1 MSTAR
6 TLVTDTVATVGGL
19 LPYDLLIRIK
29 EGKEPSGAKPADYRL
44 FAKGESVRDAAE
56 RSWGYL
62 CGVWA
67 AYQDALARDG
77 ADDDTGVHAVGLT
90 TERWLL
96 PLFEQLG
103 FGTLAAVPA
112 PGLPAHD
119 DTKDFPVSHAWAHL
133 PMHLTGWNVPLDTRT
148 PHVAPQAPQSM
159 VQEYLNRS
167 GDKALWGVLSNGRQ
181 LRLLRESASL
191 TGAAFVEFDLQA
203 IFEGNRTDDFVL
215 LWRLLHRTR
224 FEGDP
229 AASCPLEKW
238 RTEAIDSG
246 TRALKELRKGV
257 EKALT
262 VIGSGFIAHPD
273 NAELRE
279 SLRTRA
285 LTVRD
290 LHPALLRLVY
300 RLLFLFVTEDR
311 GLLLHPDADDIAR
324 DRYEKYFSTDRLRR
338 LARLNGS
345 PHGDQWEALTLVIK
359 GLGKPGGRPELGL
372 PALGGLFE
380 PTDVDGRLAGFALS
394 NESLYEAVRALA
406 VIYDA
411 KLGRPRKVDY
421 RHLGADELGSV
432 YESLLELEPRQDDDG
447 SYVLKKLDGND
458 RKTSGSYYTP
468 SPLID
473 CLLDSALDP
482 VIERAVRSGTT
493 KEERKAA
500 LLALTVCDPAC
511 GSGHFLV
518 AAARRIARR
527 LAEVETD
534 DPEPGAEDVRSAL
547 REVISRCVYG
557 VDLNP
562 LAVELAKVSLWIEA
576 MKPGRPL
583 TFLDAHI
590 KHGNGLLGTTP
601 KLLAG
606 GLPDEAFK
614 VLEGDESKAVRNLKA
629 RNASERERWLAA
641 LRHRASQDA
650 LFSEQHALD
659 ISNAA
664 ISRVT
669 SGITEAPSEEL
680 EDVRG
685 QARAYHELTTS
696 KDYLRALELAD
707 AWCAAFVW
715 EKTERTDGTR
725 QADETLPPA
734 LTTDSLLALH
744 SADGEGS
751 LPAGTAAKV
760 KRLREEFRFFHWHL
774 EFPEVFRVPADP
786 EAPGVDERT
795 GWKGGFSCVL
805 GNPPWETLEFK
816 TEEYFATSAP
826 GIAKASNQAA
836 RQALIDE
843 LLASDEEADRELH
856 KQYIADKRLSDGYS
870 HLARWSGR
878 YPLAARGKLNTYPLF
893 AEAASHGIGQ
903 RGRFGL
909 VLQTGIATDATTAP
923 FFSDLVRSK
932 RLVSFLDFKNEAFV
946 LSRDVDHRV
955 RFSLLTVTGR
965 GEQVGEASFAF
976 GTQYMDDL
984 PERRFA
990 MPVYEI
996 LLVNPNTG
1004 NLPVFESRRDAE
1016 ITFRIYRRV
1025 PILLKEADDDGR
1037 GEINTWQLRF
1047 RQGLFNSA
1055 SDSKLFKRREEL
1067 EGGGWVLKGN
1077 VFTHPSDGSKY
1088 LPLYEAKMLHH
1099 FDHRLGTYEGQTQA
1113 QANMGT
1119 LPRVTPDQHDD
1130 PDFAPM
1136 PRYWAPDFDV
1146 DSGKRDKKGN
1156 RVMWPGVATRLA
1168 DKEWHKDWLM
1178 AWRDICRSSDRRTMI
1193 NTALRRTA
1201 VPDGALLM
1209 LPLAGNPALLQAAL
1223 SSYVLDF
1230 VARQKFSG
1238 THLKFFTAYQLP
1250 VPAPESGDEPFSW
1263 SGRVSVAE
1271 WVAARVAELSYTAN
1285 DLKSFAASIGI
1296 DGRPFRWNEARRAL
1310 LRAELDAAFFHL
1322 YGLSRADADYVMD
1335 TFSRLRSDEVAAHG
1349 TYRTKGLILDIYDR
1363 MAEARETG
1371 RAYQTVLD
1379 PPPGQGPRHEG

>member
-19 LPYDLLIRIK
+19 LPYDLLVRIK
-29 EGKEPSGAKPADYRL
+29 EGKEQSGSKPSDYRL

-103 FGTLAAVPA
+103 FGALSAVPE

-119 DTKDFPVSHAWAHL
+119 DTKKFPVSHAWAHV
-133 PMHLTGWNVPLDTRT
+133 PVHLTGWNVPLDVRT

-191 TGAAFVEFDLQA
+191 TGAAFIEFDLQA
-203 IFEGNRTDDFVL
+203 IFEGKRSDDFVL

-262 VIGSGFIAHPD
+262 VIGGGLIAHPD
-273 NAELRE
+273 NAKLRE
-279 SLRTRA
+279 ALHART

-311 GLLLHPDADDIAR
+311 GLLLHPDADKTAR
-324 DRYEKYFSTDRLRR
+324 DRYEKYFSTGRLRR
-338 LARLNGS
+338 LARRSGS
-345 PHGDQWEALTLVIK
+345 PHGDQWEALTLVIM
-359 GLGKPGGRPELGL
+359 GLGTPGGRPELGL

-380 PTDVDGRLAGFALS
+380 PTPVDKRLDGLALT

-406 VIYDA
+406 VIFDV

-432 YESLLELEPRQDDDG
+432 YESLLELEPRQEEDG

-493 KEERKAA
+493 KQERKVA

-527 LAEVETD
+527 LAEIETD
-534 DPEPGAEDVRSAL
+534 DPEPTAEAVRDAL

-562 LAVELAKVSLWIEA
+562 MAVELAKVSLWIEA

-641 LRHRASQDA
+641 LRHHANQDA
-650 LFSEQHALD
+650 LFSEQHALK

-664 ISRVT
+664 ISAKT
-669 SGITEAPSEEL
+669 SDITTARSEEL
-680 EDVRG
+680 EDVQN

-696 KDYLRALELAD
+696 RDYVRALELAD

-715 EKTERTDGTR
+715 EKTERTDGTKR
-725 QADETLPPA
+725 TDETFPPA

-744 SADGEGS
+744 SADGGAS
-751 LPAGTAAKV
+751 LPAGTVEKV
-760 KRLREEFRFFHWHL
+760 LRLREEYRFFHWHL
-774 EFPEVFRVPADP
+774 EFPEVFRVPADLD
-786 EAPGVDERT
+786 APGVDERT

-816 TEEYFATSAP
+816 TEEYFVTSAP
-826 GIAKASNQAA
+826 EIAKAPNQAA
-836 RQALIDE
+836 RQRLIDS
-843 LLASDEEADRELH
+843 LAHSEEEADRELYV
-856 KQYIADKRLSDGYS
+856 QYVADKRTADGYS

-893 AEAASHGIGQ
+893 AEAASHGIFS

-909 VLQTGIATDATTAP
+909 VLPTGIATDKGTSA
-923 FFSDLVRSK
+923 FFSDVIRCS
-932 RLVSFLDFKNEAFV
+932 RLISFMEFDNEEYL
-946 LSRDVDHRV
+946 LSRDVHHDT
-955 RFSLLTVTGR
+955 RFCLVTVGGC
-965 GEQVGEASFAF
+965 GEIARRASFAF
-976 GTQYMDDL
+976 RVRRMQDL
-984 PERRFA
+984 SDALYE
-990 MPVYEI
+990 MPSDEI
-996 LLVNPNTG
+996 LAVNPNSGT
-1004 NLPVFESRRDAE
+1004 LPVFKSRRDAE
-1016 ITFRIYRRV
+1016 ITLGAYQNSS
-1025 PILLKEADDDGR
+1025 ILWLRKEGDGNPWKI
-1037 GEINTWQLRF
+1037 GL
-1047 RQGLFNSA
+1047 RQGLFNISTA
-1055 SDSKLFKRREEL
+1055 SHLFREE
-1067 EGGGWVLKGN
+1067 GDFAGSDWSVDDN
-1077 VFTHPSDGSKY
+1077 AFVNSDGRRF
-1088 LPLYEAKMLHH
+1088 LPLYVAKMIHQ
-1099 FDHRLGTYEGQTQA
+1099 FDDRFGTYAGQTEA
-1113 QANMGT
+1113 QENMGN
-1119 LPRVTPDQHDD
+1119 LPSVAPEEHCD
-1130 PDFAPM
+1130 PEYAPL
-1136 PRYWAPDFDV
+1136 PKYWAPAFNTPT
-1146 DSGKRDKKGN
+1146 GELGRDG
-1156 RVMWPGVATRLA
+1156 RPVLAPGVDALLR
-1168 DKEWHKDWLM
+1168 DKEWDRDWLM
-1178 AWRDICRSSDRRTMI
+1178 GWRDVTNSGNERTVI
-1193 NTALRRTA
+1193 FSIIPRVA
-1201 VPDGALLM
+1201 VGHT
-1209 LPLAGNPALLQAAL
+1209 LPLMFPQSAGDASLLIACL
-1223 SSYVLDF
+1223 NSSPLDYF
-1230 VARQKFSG
+1230 ARQKVPG
-1238 THLKFFTAYQLP
+1238 KHLTYEYLYQLP
-1250 VPAPESGDEPFSW
+1250 VPSPTEMVKLGAWVKDPNSWIASRVLELSFTTRRLAGFSRDLGFSGEPFVWDES
-1263 SGRVSVAE
+1263 
-1271 WVAARVAELSYTAN
+1271 
-1285 DLKSFAASIGI
+1285 
-1296 DGRPFRWNEARRAL
+1296 RRAL
-1310 LRAELDAAFFHL
+1310 IRAELDALFFHF
-1322 YGLSRADADYVMD
+1322 YGIGRDGLCYVMD
-1335 TFSRLRSDEVAAHG
+1335 TFGIVKRDDEHAHG
-1349 TYRTKGLILDIYDR
+1349 TYRTRDQVLDIYDR

-1371 RAYQTVLD
+1371 HAYQTVLD
-1379 PPPGQGPRHEG
+1379 PPPGEGPRHER

>member
-19 LPYDLLIRIK
+19 LPYDLLVRIK
-29 EGKEPSGAKPADYRL
+29 EGKEQSGSKPADYRL

-62 CGVWA
+62 RGVWA

-77 ADDDTGVHAVGLT
+77 ADDDAGVHAVGLT

-103 FGTLAAVPA
+103 FGALSAVPE

-119 DTKDFPVSHAWAHL
+119 DTKDFPVSHAWAHV
-133 PMHLTGWNVPLDTRT
+133 PVHLTGWNIPLDVRT

-167 GDKALWGVLSNGRQ
+167 GDKTLWGALSNGRQ

-191 TGAAFVEFDLQA
+191 TGAAFIEFDLQA
-203 IFEGNRTDDFVL
+203 IFEGKRSDDFVL

-224 FEGDP
+224 FEGDT
-229 AASCPLEKW
+229 AVSCPLEKW

-262 VIGSGFIAHPD
+262 VIGGGLIAHPD
-273 NAELRE
+273 NAKLRE
-279 SLRTRA
+279 ALHSRT

-311 GLLLHPDADDIAR
+311 GLLLHPEADKTVR
-324 DRYEKYFSTDRLRR
+324 DRYEKYFSTGRLRR
-338 LARLNGS
+338 LARRTGS

-359 GLGKPGGRPELGL
+359 GLGEPGGRPELGL

-380 PTDVDGRLAGFALS
+380 PNPVDSRLDGLALT

-406 VIYDA
+406 VIFDV

-432 YESLLELEPRQDDDG
+432 YESLLELEPRQEDDG
-447 SYVLKKLDGND
+447 SYVLKKLGGND

-493 KEERKAA
+493 KRERKAA
-500 LLALTVCDPAC
+500 LLALAVCDPAC

-527 LAEVETD
+527 LAEIETD
-534 DPEPGAEDVRSAL
+534 DPEPTAEAVRDAL

-562 LAVELAKVSLWIEA
+562 MAVELAKVSLWIEA

-641 LRHRASQDA
+641 IRKGMDQGA
-650 LFSEQHALD
+650 LFSREYA
-659 ISNAA
+659 IAVSNAPFAKATSA
-664 ISRVT
+664 ITDARST
-669 SGITEAPSEEL
+669 EL
-680 EDVRG
+680 EDV
-685 QARAYHELTTS
+685 QEQIRAYHELTTS
-696 KDYLRALELAD
+696 KDYIRARRLAD

-715 EKTERTDGTR
+715 AKV
-725 QADETLPPA
+725 ETASPPA

-744 SADGEGS
+744 SADGDTETEIDADAH
-751 LPAGTAAKV
+751 LPGGTARTV
-760 KRLREEFRFFHWHL
+760 RELREEYHFFHWHL

-786 EAPGVDERT
+786 TAPGVDERA
-795 GWKGGFSCVL
+795 GWMGGFSCVL

-816 TEEYFATSAP
+816 TEEHFATSAP
-826 GIAKASNQAA
+826 EISKAPNQAA
-836 RQALIDE
+836 RQVLIDQ
-843 LLASDEEADRELH
+843 LAVSEEEADRELY
-856 KQYIADKRLSDGYS
+856 KEYVAEKRLSDGYS

-893 AEAASHGIGQ
+893 AEAASHGIAP

-946 LSRDVDHRV
+946 LSRDVHHSV
-955 RFSLLTVTGR
+955 RFALLTVTGR
-965 GEQVGEASFAF
+965 EEQVREASFAF
-976 GTQYMDDL
+976 GTWYMEDL

-990 MPVYEI
+990 MPVEEI

-1004 NLPVFESRRDAE
+1004 NLPVFETRRDAE
-1016 ITFRIYRRV
+1016 ITFGIYGRV
-1025 PILLKEADDDGR
+1025 SILFKESDEKGWGGSNPWGLK
-1037 GEINTWQLRF
+1037 F

-1055 SDSKLFKRREEL
+1055 SDSKLFRRRHEL
-1067 EGGGWVLKGN
+1067 ESEGWKLRGN
-1077 VFTHPSDGSKY
+1077 VFTHPSDGRRY
-1088 LPLYEAKMLHH
+1088 LPLYEAKMFHH
-1099 FDHRLGTYEGQTQA
+1099 FDHRLGSYEGQTQA
-1113 QANMGT
+1113 QANVGT
-1119 LPRVTPDQHDD
+1119 LPRVTPEQHDD
-1130 PDFAPM
+1130 PNFAPM

-1156 RVMWPGVATRLA
+1156 RIMWPGVATRLA
-1168 DKEWHKDWLM
+1168 DKEWYEDWLLG
-1178 AWRDICRSSDRRTMI
+1178 WRDICRSSDRRTMI

-1201 VPDGALLM
+1201 VPDGTLLM
-1209 LPLAGNPALLQAAL
+1209 LPSLGNPALLQAAL

-1250 VPAPESGDEPFSW
+1250 VPAPESGDEPCPW
-1263 SGRVSVAE
+1263 GGASVAE
-1271 WVAARVAELSYTAN
+1271 WVAARVAELSFTAS
-1285 DLKSFAASIGI
+1285 DMEPFAAAIGV
-1296 DGRPFRWNEARRAL
+1296 GGSRPFRWDEARRAL

-1322 YGLSRADADYVMD
+1322 YGLGPEDLEYVMNS
-1335 TFSRLRSDEVAAHG
+1335 FSRIRDDEVAAHG
-1349 TYRTKGLILDIYDR
+1349 TYRTRDLILDIYNR

-1379 PPPGQGPRHEG
+1379 PPPGDGPRHEG

>member
-19 LPYDLLIRIK
+19 LPYDLLVRIK
-29 EGKEPSGAKPADYRL
+29 EGKEQSGAKPADYRL

-62 CGVWA
+62 RGVWA
-67 AYQDALARDG
+67 AYQDVLARDG

-103 FGTLAAVPA
+103 FGALSAVPE

-119 DTKDFPVSHAWAHL
+119 ETKDFPVSHAWAHV
-133 PMHLTGWNVPLDTRT
+133 PVHLTGWNVPLDTRT
-148 PHVAPQAPQSM
+148 SHVAPQAPQSM

-191 TGAAFVEFDLQA
+191 TGAAFIEFDLQA
-203 IFEGNRTDDFVL
+203 IFEGKRSDDFVL

-257 EKALT
+257 ETALT
-262 VIGSGFIAHPD
+262 VIGAGLITHPD
-273 NAELRE
+273 NAGLRE
-279 SLRTRA
+279 ALRTRA

-311 GLLLHPDADDIAR
+311 GLLLHPDADDVAR

-338 LARLNGS
+338 LARRPGS

-380 PTDVDGRLAGFALS
+380 PTPVDGRLEGLALT

-406 VIYDA
+406 VIFDA

-527 LAEVETD
+527 LAEIETD

-562 LAVELAKVSLWIEA
+562 MAVELAKVSLWIEA

-650 LFSEQHALD
+650 LFSEQHALE

-664 ISRVT
+664 ISRAT
-669 SGITEAPSEEL
+669 SDITTAPSEEL
-680 EDVRG
+680 EDVQG
-685 QARAYHELTTS
+685 QAHAYHELTTS
-696 KDYLRALELAD
+696 RDYLRALELAD

-725 QADETLPPA
+725 RTDETCPPA

-744 SADGEGS
+744 SADGGAS
-751 LPAGTAAKV
+751 LPAGTVEKV
-760 KRLREEFRFFHWHL
+760 ARLREEYRFFHWHL

-786 EAPGVDERT
+786 DAAGVDERT
-795 GWKGGFSCVL
+795 GWRGGFSCVL

-816 TEEYFATSAP
+816 TEEHFATSAP
-826 GIAKASNQAA
+826 EIAKASNQAA
-836 RQALIDE
+836 RQRLIDQ
-843 LLASDEEADRELH
+843 LADSAEEADRVLH
-856 KQYIADKRLSDGYS
+856 QQYIAEKRLSDGYS

-893 AEAASHGIGQ
+893 AEAASHGIAP

-965 GEQVGEASFAF
+965 DEQVREASFAF
-976 GTQYMDDL
+976 GTWYMEDL

-990 MPVYEI
+990 MPVEEI

-1016 ITFRIYRRV
+1016 ITFGIYRRIPV
-1025 PILLKEADDDGR
+1025 LLKEPDADGR
-1037 GEINTWQLRF
+1037 GGSNPWGLTF
-1047 RQGLFNSA
+1047 RQGLFNMS
-1055 SDSKLFKRREEL
+1055 SDSHLFRGKAEL
-1067 EGGGWVLKGN
+1067 EGEGWKLKGN
-1077 VFTHPSDGSKY
+1077 IFTHTSDGRRY

-1119 LPRVTPDQHDD
+1119 LPRVTPERHDD
-1130 PDFAPM
+1130 PEFAPM
-1136 PRYWAPDFDV
+1136 PRYWVPEFDV
-1146 DSGKRDKKGN
+1146 DSGKRDKN
-1156 RVMWPGVATRLA
+1156 LSPIMWPGVASRLA
-1168 DKEWHKDWLM
+1168 EREWWNGWLM
-1178 AWRDICRSSDRRTMI
+1178 GWRDIARSTDSRTTMATVLPPHGVGHT
-1193 NTALRRTA
+1193 N
-1201 VPDGALLM
+1201 PLM
-1209 LPLAGNPALLQAAL
+1209 FPENAESAALLQACM
-1223 SSYVLDF
+1223 SSFVFDYVI
-1230 VARQKFSG
+1230 RQKIAG
-1238 THLKFFTAYQLP
+1238 THLTYGYLYQLP
-1250 VPAPESGDEPFSW
+1250 IPQRNDFQAAFGGTQWFT
-1263 SGRVSVAE
+1263 
-1271 WVAARVAELSYTAN
+1271 ARVVELAYTSRDMSDFAE
-1285 DLKSFAASIGI
+1285 DLGYQGA
-1296 DGRPFRWNEARRAL
+1296 PFRWDEERREL
-1310 LRAELDAAFFHL
+1310 LRAELDAALFHL
-1322 YGLSRADADYVMD
+1322 YGVSRADAEYLMD
-1335 TFSRLRSDEVAAHG
+1335 TFPVVKREDEALHG
-1349 TYRTKGLILDIYDR
+1349 GAYRTKDLILGIYDR
-1363 MAEARETG
+1363 MTEARETG

-1379 PPPGQGPRHEG
+1379 PPPGKGPRHEG